1 MNIRYPSVCNNA
13 IWCIGE
19 LTMKIGEAIAPY
31 VESILPLLLAINSQT
46 RLSAGIKD
54 NSTITIGRI
63 CLAVPTLAAP
73 QVRNFYGYLCMN
85 IAKLRDTNE
94 KVDATRGL
102 CLVLQQIP
110 DVFPDCFPQFV
121 ALVASW

>member
-1 MNIRYPSVCNNA
+1 MFEETKSYLER
-13 IWCIGE
+13 
-19 LTMKIGEAIAPY
+19 KK
-31 VESILPLLLAINSQT
+31 
-46 RLSAGIKD
+46 AGMA
-54 NSTITIGRI
+54 
-63 CLAVPTLAAP
+63 L
-73 QVRNFYGYLCMN
+73 LCMN

-121 ALVASW
+121 ALVASC